1 MQENQTATT
10 VREDW
15 DSYQV
20 ISDIVRTVAWN
31 MTGCG
36 VVYFLMG
43 IVCLQKLLFRMR
55 RDYQTR
61 LLQTSTKDDDD
72 DDDDVDEEA
81 GVEVEYDEN
90 AQVEASGEKESNVEI
105 LDADKMD
112 GDLEVEK
119 VTPEDKSEKDA

>member
-55 RDYQTR
+55 QDYQTR
-61 LLQTSTKDDDD
+61 LLQTNTKDEDDDD
-72 DDDDVDEEA
+72 DAVDEEA
-81 GVEVEYDEN
+81 GVEMEYEEN
-90 AQVEASGEKESNVEI
+90 AHVEMESNVEI
-105 LDADKMD
+105 LDADKA
-112 GDLEVEK
+112 GGELEVENIAS
-119 VTPEDKSEKDA
+119 EDSNEKDA